1 MPSLHHVKPDKPTLD
16 GSEAGEVGALQ
27 WGETRALGRTLLS

>member
-1 MPSLHHVKPDKPTLD
+1 MPSLHHVKADKPTLD